1 MRQPSEGFPL
11 CACKPC
17 VRLYPHRPSL
27 YDKPVHLS
35 LDLDKPCGLWVPY
48 LLKDSLWPA
57 LKGCSRCCHQ
67 SGGSVIQ
74 RRIVALR
81 FESQSWK
88 KSLKVLVSYFNQFSM
103 AVTFESTSPNLS
115 LKMTQSAWFFI
126 FTIPKPFSYEASL
139 SLRLASETSQEPATS
154 GWPDRCQK
162 RNFDRHDKSRLLSLV
177 PVLTT
182 RLLGF
187 QRFCSRRR
195 NSCCLTKTEAL
206 EATVCLSWN

>member
-35 LDLDKPCGLWVPY
+35 LDFDKPCGLWVPY

-103 AVTFESTSPNLS
+103 TVTFESTSPNLS
-115 LKMTQSAWFFI
+115 LKMTQSVHDSSFLRFQNH
-126 FTIPKPFSYEASL
+126 FLMKPL
-139 SLRLASETSQEPATS
+139 WVS
-154 GWPDRCQK
+154 GWPVR
-162 RNFDRHDKSRLLSLV
+162 
-177 PVLTT
+177 PVRSQQLQDDPTDV
-182 RLLGF
+182 RKGILIVMISPVYF
-187 QRFCSRRR
+187 RWS
-195 NSCCLTKTEAL
+195 
-206 EATVCLSWN
+206 LSWRRGSWDFRDFAAEGETAVAWQRQKL